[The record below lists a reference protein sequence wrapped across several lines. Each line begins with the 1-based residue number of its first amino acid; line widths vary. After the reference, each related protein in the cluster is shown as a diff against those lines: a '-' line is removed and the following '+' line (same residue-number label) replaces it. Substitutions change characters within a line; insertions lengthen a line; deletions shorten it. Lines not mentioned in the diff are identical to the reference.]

1 MTNLTTNKIRLQ
13 TQWRVSWP
21 LVILEGSLAS
31 SYTCGRYWSG
41 VLGCFLHHH
50 HSKWGTI
57 NAIIAMV
64 FTLTNRD
71 IERCLGTLKLFWWDM
86 TDQCLLKWFMP
97 GFFFFFF
104 SAFFPKDES
113 RKHKTPQ
120 NYIQR
125 CHIHNDSFYSPVS
138 VLQHPL
144 FSRQVFMRSEVICW
158 TRCTEQITLHVWD
171 FLKHHLHISCIC
183 HWHFPLNISLK
194 IYLPLEYICMRVG
207 SNCKYKALFVYTH
220 KVM

>member
-97 GFFFFFF
+97 GFFFSSFFQL
-104 SAFFPKDES
+104 FFPKMRAES
-113 RKHKTPQ
+113 TKTPKITSRDVT
-120 NYIQR
+120 YIMIAFTLLFQSYSIPCFPDR
-125 CHIHNDSFYSPVS
+125 C
-138 VLQHPL
+138 
-144 FSRQVFMRSEVICW
+144 
-158 TRCTEQITLHVWD
+158 
-171 FLKHHLHISCIC
+171 SC
-183 HWHFPLNISLK
+183 
-194 IYLPLEYICMRVG
+194 
-207 SNCKYKALFVYTH
+207 ALR
-220 KVM
+220 